1 MKVQGHKMKSVLFD
15 YRCTLWVEVYILN
28 RQRAARDMH
37 LTLTQFKTPEWF
49 FVLKWPL
56 WPPMKAF

>member
-56 WPPMKAF
+56 W